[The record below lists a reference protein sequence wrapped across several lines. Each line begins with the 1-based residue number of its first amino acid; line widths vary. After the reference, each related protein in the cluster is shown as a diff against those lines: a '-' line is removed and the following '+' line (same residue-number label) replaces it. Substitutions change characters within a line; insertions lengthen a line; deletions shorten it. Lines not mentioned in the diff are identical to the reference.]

1 MKWHE
6 RQDQVVPP
14 LLHGLRNE
22 TDYIQ
27 EMGCGESL
35 PTKNETYH
43 EYQAIQISNVNY
55 PED

>member
-6 RQDQVVPP
+6 HQDQVVPP
-14 LLHGLRNE
+14 LLHGSRNE

-35 PTKNETYH
+35 PTKIETYH
-43 EYQAIQISNVNY
+43 EYQAIQISNH
-55 PED
+55 